1 MNKNL
6 AKKLTKID
14 VMGICTSIGVT
25 QANGEFLIFSKHTKE
40 TEFTDKYKTFND
52 YIKFLDEIGVSIK
65 EFKSDLKKLDDEDYK
80 KINTIFN
87 GCKEILYWV
96 F

>member
-1 MNKNL
+1 M
-6 AKKLTKID
+6 KKITKELTKID

-25 QANGEFLIFSKHTKE
+25 QPNGEFLIFSRHTKE
-40 TEFTDKYKTFND
+40 TEFIYKYKSFND
-52 YIKFLDEIGVSIK
+52 YISFLDEIGISK
-65 EFKSDLKKLDDEDYK
+65 EEFNNDLRKLGKEDYE

-87 GCKEILYWV
+87 GCNEILYWV

>member
-1 MNKNL
+1 MNKI

-25 QANGEFLIFSKHTKE
+25 QANGEFLIFSKHTEE
-40 TEFTDKYKTFND
+40 TEFTDKYNSFDD
-52 YIKFLDEIGVSIK
+52 YITFLDEIGTSK
-65 EFKSDLKKLDDEDYK
+65 AEFNNDLRKLSKEDYE

-87 GCKEILYWV
+87 GCKEILYWI